1 MTVTYRIPVEQDTAD
16 AVEAAIRA
24 KLAEEGL
31 DDHNAEI
38 TVKSVGPT
46 TAEVRIAPKS
56 EVITLNIVK
65 ASEDS

>member
-1 MTVTYRIPVEQDTAD
+1 MTITYKIPVEQNTAD
-16 AVEAAIRA
+16 AVEAAVRA
-24 KLAEEGL
+24 RLAESGI

-65 ASEDS
+65 APEDS